1 MMKPLRSL
9 KGVGDK
15 TEKLF
20 QKIGVITTE
29 DLLEYFPRNYD
40 AYEEPVTIGSL
51 SKGETAAI
59 SGTVISSVYVNKVRN
74 LQIVTVTIAD
84 ATGKLPV
91 SWFNTPYL
99 RST

>member
-29 DLLEYFPRNYD
+29 DLLEIMMHMKNLLPSAVFPRERLPLFLVRLFP
-40 AYEEPVTIGSL
+40 AYM
-51 SKGETAAI
+51 
-59 SGTVISSVYVNKVRN
+59 
-74 LQIVTVTIAD
+74 
-84 ATGKLPV
+84 
-91 SWFNTPYL
+91 
-99 RST
+99 

>member
-40 AYEEPVTIGSL
+40 AYEERDR
-51 SKGETAAI
+51 K
-59 SGTVISSVYVNKVRN
+59 SVV
-74 LQIVTVTIAD
+74 
-84 ATGKLPV
+84 
-91 SWFNTPYL
+91 
-99 RST
+99 

>member
-40 AYEEPVTIGSL
+40 AYEEPVTSRQSFQGSDCRCFWYGYFQCIC
-51 SKGETAAI
+51 K
-59 SGTVISSVYVNKVRN
+59 
-74 LQIVTVTIAD
+74 
-84 ATGKLPV
+84 
-91 SWFNTPYL
+91 
-99 RST
+99 

>member
-40 AYEEPVTIGSL
+40 AYEAVSYTHL
-51 SKGETAAI
+51 T
-59 SGTVISSVYVNKVRN
+59 
-74 LQIVTVTIAD
+74 
-84 ATGKLPV
+84 LPT
-91 SWFNTPYL
+91 TPYV
-99 RST
+99 

>member
-40 AYEEPVTIGSL
+40 AYEEPAWYGSADHGVYQPL
-51 SKGETAAI
+51 RGSGNLGGAVRFGQPCQRYPRRETD
-59 SGTVISSVYVNKVRN
+59 SGGLPGVRWSQRN
-74 LQIVTVTIAD
+74 LD
-84 ATGKLPV
+84 L
-91 SWFNTPYL
+91 
-99 RST
+99 

>member
-40 AYEEPVTIGSL
+40 AYEEPVTMAVFPRERL
-51 SKGETAAI
+51 PLFL
-59 SGTVISSVYVNKVRN
+59 VR
-74 LQIVTVTIAD
+74 LFPA
-84 ATGKLPV
+84 
-91 SWFNTPYL
+91 YM
-99 RST
+99 